1 MFDFVFSSFPYFVEY
16 HAKIELLTDM
26 SLFTGRDDHSF
37 RRYHHSGD
45 THHRS
50 HSEYNQDQGSKRSH
64 HVKSSRYDN
73 SGSGRDDRS
82 LRRYYR
88 SGDTYQNDRSRIRSE
103 IHLFENQERRTSD
116 ARDRRP
122 KRDDSKTPDR
132 SSNQKDFR
140 RMSGRPSD
148 SEYDQEQDSRRS
160 QRAEKSNRSQSGRR
174 SVEMQR
180 QDAYDNFVGESRSPD
195 INHIYLRRRNESEGS
210 GGNRPTRGDA
220 PSERMSR
227 KDIFQEE
234 IVSRFVLANGANIDW
249 WAANPKCVEDDEE
262 VVDVRKF
269 NQANFEMVEQD
280 VWDDILDYYDVKIFR
295 LDQSS
300 QLEISGKLKNVEDAW
315 KDVDKT
321 MLDIFYK
328 KTTKE
333 DGLFDFE
340 FHVPAKFRAK
350 LENREWTILLM
361 NGDLFD
367 VRQCVREDYSDENEC
382 FQLNGP
388 VLHLEKLR
396 NELLERLEGLEDEIP
411 LRIQLGNNV
420 IHVLLLNFAEKLYE
434 LEKRTNTHVRFHK
447 LRQEWETVYVYI
459 FGKRNDI
466 KACRDELTAL
476 DAELRGE

>member
-1 MFDFVFSSFPYFVEY
+1 
-16 HAKIELLTDM
+16 M

-195 INHIYLRRRNESEGS
+195 IN
-210 GGNRPTRGDA
+210 A